1 LASPS
6 YTHQHIITQLFGEL
20 YNYFKDKEC
29 EPYVAPFNIHLEK
42 SNTKN
47 IVQPD
52 LFVMCDKENIRDDKY
67 YGIPTLIIEVI
78 SPSTR
83 NNDLIKKLNLYV
95 NSGVKEYV
103 IVDPKNKNIIHWN
116 FNNFEVDKC
125 NTINKDEV
133 FTSNI
138 YKGLSFNLSN
148 IF

>member
-1 LASPS
+1 
-6 YTHQHIITQLFGEL
+6 
-20 YNYFKDKEC
+20 
-29 EPYVAPFNIHLEK
+29 
-42 SNTKN
+42 
-47 IVQPD
+47 
-52 LFVMCDKENIRDDKY
+52 MCDKENIRDDKY

-116 FNNFEVDKC
+116 FNNFEDKC